1 MFAQHLILQLS
12 SQRLQQEVILIY
24 DLRVSSAEA
33 MILLLPLLPLLLLLA
48 PLSDAKVLRLT
59 HGADIAIQEQ
69 SQAVIKTEVGAQ
81 DLLKTANSETPGTVH
96 CHHLSMRCMH
106 CPKTNRNLRLKTE
119 PVTTRL
125 DATVLVWF
133 STFLKPFICSRR
145 DKLGF
150 MQRFRFSFGQCAL
163 KESTVLMDAL
173 FPTSI
178 LQYSKLQLY
187 QYFSF
192 C

>member
-81 DLLKTANSETPGTVH
+81 DLLKTADSETPGTVH

-145 DKLGF
+145 DKLSF

>member
-1 MFAQHLILQLS
+1 
-12 SQRLQQEVILIY
+12 
-24 DLRVSSAEA
+24 

-81 DLLKTANSETPGTVH
+81 DLLKTADSETPGTVH

-133 STFLKPFICSRR
+133 STFLKLFICSRR

-192 C
+192 CWKIDALSQIFLPVGSPYSNA